1 MRSIPY
7 RGSHPAWLPPL
18 LLCLVALFCV
28 LPAGRLL
35 VGAWRGLAD
44 GGSAAILT
52 DAATW
57 RALRNTLTTSLAGM
71 AISLVLGGLF
81 ALVLVLSD
89 VRAKLLFGFTFMLPL
104 MIPPQVTALAWI
116 QLTGPSSPLLNALG
130 LAPPM
135 GSPQPLYSLSGI
147 ALLLGV
153 QHAPLVFLTMRASLA
168 ALPADGVEAA
178 RLSGAGPRRV
188 LTDIVLP
195 LSLPGIIAG
204 AAIAF
209 VSGVGNFGIPAILGI
224 PASIFVLPTFIYSRL
239 ASFGTGILADMAV
252 LSMLVAMIAFGG
264 ILVQQL
270 AMRRRDYRTIG
281 LSGPLAGFRLGR
293 FRPAVEAA
301 LAAILLVILV
311 APLVALLATSL
322 VPAYGVR
329 LTAETASAAAYREIL
344 FVQSI
349 TITAFRNS
357 FFLAT
362 TAALALL
369 AITVP
374 LAWWL
379 RRRRGTFALAVE
391 TMIEIPYALPG
402 IVLAVAF
409 ILLFAAPLPFV
420 QVSIYATIWIILLA
434 YISSFMAV
442 SLKPVASAFAQTDP
456 ALEEAASLS
465 GAGFWRRMRDIVLP
479 LIAPAAGASVI
490 MVFLF
495 AVNELTISALLWS
508 AGTQTLGVAVFNL
521 DDSGAASLAAA
532 LSVLIVAMV
541 FVLMIV
547 LELMAGRLPR
557 GAIPWRA

>member
-1 MRSIPY
+1 MRSRPT

-35 VGAWRGLAD
+35 LGAARALAD
-44 GGSAAILT
+44 GGAGTILT

-57 RALRNTLTTSLAGM
+57 RAVRNTLTTSLAGM
-71 AISLVLGGLF
+71 AISLVLGGVF
-81 ALVLVLSD
+81 ALTLVLSD
-89 VRAKLLFGFTFMLPL
+89 ARGKLAFGFAFMLPL

-178 RLSGAGPRRV
+178 RLSGASPFRV
-188 LTDIVLP
+188 LADIVLP
-195 LSLPGIIAG
+195 LALPGIIAG

-209 VSGVGNFGIPAILGI
+209 VSGVGNFGIPAMLGI

-239 ASFGTGILADMAV
+239 ASFGTGMLGDMAM
-252 LSMLVAMIAFGG
+252 LSVLVALIAFAG

-293 FRPAVEAA
+293 FRPAVETA
-301 LAAILLVILV
+301 LAAIILVILV
-311 APLVALLATSL
+311 APLTALVATSL
-322 VPAYGVR
+322 VPAYGVK
-329 LTAETASAAAYREIL
+329 LSAATASLAAYREIL
-344 FVQSI
+344 FVQSV

-379 RRRRGTFALAVE
+379 RQRRGAIAIAVE

-420 QVSIYATIWIILLA
+420 KISIYATIWIILLA

-442 SLKPVASAFAQTDP
+442 SLKPLASAFSQTDP
-456 ALEEAASLS
+456 ALEEAASLA

-479 LIAPAAGASVI
+479 MIAPAAGASAI

-521 DDSGAASLAAA
+521 DDGGAASLAAA
-532 LSVLIVAMV
+532 LSVLIVGMV
-541 FVLMIV
+541 FVLMIA
-547 LELMAGRLPR
+547 LELLAGRLPR